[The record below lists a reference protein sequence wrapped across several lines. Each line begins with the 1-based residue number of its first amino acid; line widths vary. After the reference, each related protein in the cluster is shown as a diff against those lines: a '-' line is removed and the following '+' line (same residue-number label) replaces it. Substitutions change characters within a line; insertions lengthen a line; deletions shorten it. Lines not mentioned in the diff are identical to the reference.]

1 MKIMIGLGMILL
13 LLNSSILLGQISYPG
28 LEIFEPAPRHGHTHG
43 SGIVALP
50 NGDLLACWYEGVS
63 DRSRDV
69 HIQAARLPKGAKKW
83 GADFLLADTPMLSDN
98 NPCLFIDAQQ
108 RLWLFHYTLLGSP
121 EQAWDTAFLRYKIS
135 TDYADPDRPIGWD
148 VQHDLPIIPTNLDE
162 TVEQL
167 CADPELLQQA
177 SWLKEMCPRAKEL
190 LKSQLARRL
199 GWTTRARPLTMT
211 NGTILLP
218 MASETFG
225 VAMMALTA
233 DGGQTWQFSQIPYGL
248 GVEQPSVFQ
257 RTDGSLVALMRD
269 ASDANRIR
277 STESPDGGF
286 SWSRIENLALP
297 NPGSGLE
304 VLRLYS
310 GRIALIYND
319 CADDPRN
326 TLAVSLS
333 ADEGKTWQWTRHL
346 EQGAPNGRFDYPSMI
361 QTPDGKIHASYSFN
375 LKTIKH
381 VVFDE
386 VWLQRGE

>member
-1 MKIMIGLGMILL
+1 MKTMTGLGMLLL
-13 LLNSSILLGQISYPG
+13 LLNASLLLGQISYPG
-28 LEIFEPAPRHGHTHG
+28 LEIFEPGPQHGHTHA

-50 NGDLLACWYEGVS
+50 NGDLLAAWYEGVS

-69 HIQAARLPKGAKKW
+69 HIQAARLPKGAKRW
-83 GADFLLADTPMLSDN
+83 SADFLLADTPMLSDN
-98 NPCLFIDAQQ
+98 NPCLFVDAQQ
-108 RLWLFHYTLLGSP
+108 RLWLIYYTLLGSP
-121 EQAWDTAFLRYKIS
+121 EQAWDTALLRYKIS
-135 TDYADPDRPIGWD
+135 TDYLDPARPITWA
-148 VQHDLPIIPTNLDE
+148 VQQDLPVIPTNLDE
-162 TVEQL
+162 IVDQL
-167 CADPELLQQA
+167 CSDPELLHQA
-177 SWLKEMCPRAKEL
+177 SWLKEMCPRAKVI
-190 LKSQLARRL
+190 LKQQLVRRL
-199 GWTTRARPLTMT
+199 GWTTRARPLTLA

-218 MASETFG
+218 MASEVFG
-225 VAMMALTA
+225 VAMMALTR
-233 DGGQTWQFSQIPYGL
+233 DGGQTWQFSEIPYGL

-277 STESPDGGF
+277 RSESTDGV

-304 VLRLYS
+304 VLRLRS
-310 GRIALIYND
+310 GRMVLIYND
-319 CADDPRN
+319 CEDDPRN

-346 EQGAPNGRFDYPSMI
+346 EQGTPSGRFDYPSIM

-386 VWLQRGE
+386 AWLQQGE